1 MSSQVWHLIW
11 IKSGVE
17 PEINLK
23 ELDMAFYRGR
33 QLTYLASS
41 ISVLVIA
48 TGLVVGQSA
57 TQKSLAQTSTTP
69 PPSGV
74 TSINGAGASS
84 ITTLFIGTG
93 TSYPLAPK
101 DSWFNAYGVG
111 NPPSL
116 NNNVPPALAG
126 FPNGTYGPVNSAVTF
141 RYASVGSGTG
151 LTAFFTQ
158 TRPPVPP
165 NTATINNPVSFAAT
179 DDPVSGTERVTGAPN
194 DVPTP
199 AGTPQNPVP
208 YIQVPVISVG
218 IALAYNPTGLTI
230 PAGGIKLSRATYLG
244 ILNGTITN
252 WNAPQIKA
260 DNGGA
265 TIAVNKPIVV
275 VRRSDDSGT
284 TFALSSH
291 LKAAFGATWNRG
303 VGKKSI
309 AQPAGGI
316 PNPLPAD
323 TVVWPASFQFASGGG
338 GVATKIKTTA
348 GAIGYVDSA
357 TRLANSLQAAVLRNK
372 AGTYN
377 TISPTTIS
385 NAFVGA
391 TDQDTNARRIK
402 LVVTDPT
409 AANAYPIVTATYV
422 LFYDK
427 YADVKVAN
435 GIKGFVNWALGV
447 PPVPAPGTDVTIDA
461 DKIAIARGYAPL
473 PATIKN
479 LSRGL
484 VNTYV
489 NTVFN
494 PAP

>member
-1 MSSQVWHLIW
+1 
-11 IKSGVE
+11 
-17 PEINLK
+17 
-23 ELDMAFYRGR
+23 MAFYPNHP
-33 QLTYLASS
+33 LTYLASS
-41 ISVLVIA
+41 ISVFAIA

-57 TQKSLAQTSTTP
+57 TQISLAQTSTTP
-69 PPSGV
+69 APGGV
-74 TSINGAGASS
+74 TSINGAGAS
-84 ITTLFIGTG
+84 TVNTLFVGTG
-93 TSYPLAPK
+93 TTSPFAPK
-101 DSWFNAYGVG
+101 GSWFNAYGVG
-111 NPPSL
+111 NPSSL
-116 NNNVPPALAG
+116 NPPG
-126 FPNGTYGPVNSAVTF
+126 SINPTVTF
-141 RYASVGSGTG
+141 RYASVGSGVG
-151 LTAFFTQ
+151 LTAFFNQ
-158 TRPPVPP
+158 TVPPVPP
-165 NTATINNPVSFAAT
+165 NTATINLPVSFAAS
-179 DDPVSGTERVTGAPN
+179 DDPVSGTERVTGSPN

-218 IALAYNPTGLTI
+218 IALAYNPSGLNV

-252 WNAPQIKA
+252 WNDPKIKA

-265 TIAVNKPIVV
+265 IISVNKPIVV

-291 LKAAFGATWNRG
+291 LKAAFGVAWNRG

-309 AQPAGGI
+309 AQAGGI

-323 TVVWPASFQFASGGG
+323 TVVWPANFQSASGGG

-357 TRLANSLQAAVLRNK
+357 TRLANSLQAVVLQNK

-377 TISPTTIS
+377 PISPTTIS

-409 AANAYPIVTATYV
+409 AANAYPIVTATYI

-435 GIKGFVNWALGV
+435 GIKGFINWALGV
-447 PPVPAPGTDVTIDA
+447 PPVPAPANVTTNPNN
-461 DKIAIARGYAPL
+461 IAIDRGYAPL
-473 PATIKN
+473 PDTIKN
-479 LSRGL
+479 QARTL

-489 NTVFN
+489 DTVFK

>member
-1 MSSQVWHLIW
+1 MTFYCDRQVN
-11 IKSGVE
+11 K
-17 PEINLK
+17 
-23 ELDMAFYRGR
+23 
-33 QLTYLASS
+33 LASS
-41 ISVLVIA
+41 ITVLALA

-57 TQKSLAQTSTTP
+57 AQKSLAQTSTTP
-69 PPSGV
+69 PPAGV

-84 ITTLFIGTG
+84 ITTLLIGTG

-126 FPNGTYGPVNSAVTF
+126 FPNGSYGPITTLSTF
-141 RYASVGSGTG
+141 RYASVGSGAG
-151 LTAFFTQ
+151 LTAFFNQ
-158 TRPPVPP
+158 TVPPVPP
-165 NTATINNPVSFAAT
+165 NTATILGPVSFAAT
-179 DDPVSGTERVTGAPN
+179 DDPVLGTERVVGSPN

-218 IALAYNPTGLTI
+218 IALAYNPAGLTI
-230 PAGGIKLSRATYLG
+230 PAGGIKLSRPTYLG

-260 DNGGA
+260 DNGGVA
-265 TIAVNKPIVV
+265 ISANKPIVV

-284 TFALSSH
+284 TFALSAH

-357 TRLANSLQAAVLRNK
+357 TRLANSLQAAVLKNK

-377 TISPTTIS
+377 AISPTTIS

-391 TDQDTNARRIK
+391 TDQDPNARRIK
-402 LVVTDPT
+402 LVVTDPA
-409 AANAYPIVTATYV
+409 AANAYPIVTATYL

-427 YADVKVAN
+427 YANVNVAN
-435 GIKGFVNWALGV
+435 QIKGFINWALGV
-447 PPVPAPGTDVTIDA
+447 PPVPAPGTDVTIDPNA
-461 DKIAIARGYAPL
+461 IAIARGYAPL
-473 PATIKN
+473 PASIKN

-489 NTVFN
+489 NNVFN
-494 PAP
+494 AAP

>member
-1 MSSQVWHLIW
+1 MV
-11 IKSGVE
+11 
-17 PEINLK
+17 
-23 ELDMAFYRGR
+23 FYCDR
-33 QLTYLASS
+33 QSNKLVSS
-41 ISVLVIA
+41 ITLLAIA

-57 TQKSLAQTSTTP
+57 THQSLAQTSTTP
-69 PPSGV
+69 PPAGV

-84 ITTLFIGTG
+84 ITTLLIGTG
-93 TSYPLAPK
+93 TTYPLAPK
-101 DSWFNAYGVG
+101 DSWFNAYAVG

-116 NNNVPPALAG
+116 NNNVPPALTG
-126 FPNGTYGPVNSAVTF
+126 FPNGTYGPVNSSITF

-151 LTAFFTQ
+151 LTAFFNQ
-158 TRPPVPP
+158 TVPPVPP
-165 NTATINNPVSFAAT
+165 NTATILAPVSFAAT
-179 DDPVSGTERVTGAPN
+179 DDPVSGTERVVGSPN
-194 DVPTP
+194 NVPTP

-208 YIQVPVISVG
+208 YVQVPVITVG
-218 IALAYNPTGLTI
+218 IALAYNPAGLNI
-230 PAGGIKLSRATYLG
+230 PPGGIKLSRATYLG

-260 DNGGA
+260 DNGNVA
-265 TIAVNKPIVV
+265 ISSTSKPIVV

-291 LKAAFGATWNRG
+291 LKAAFGAAWNRG

-309 AQPAGGI
+309 AQTGGI

-338 GVATKIKTTA
+338 GVATKIKATA

-357 TRLANSLQAAVLRNK
+357 ARLANNLQAAVLKNK

-377 TISPTTIS
+377 AISSTSIS

-402 LVVTDPT
+402 LVVTDPA

-427 YADVKVAN
+427 YANVNVAN
-435 GIKGFVNWALGV
+435 GIKGFINWALGV
-447 PPVPAPGTDVTIDA
+447 PPVPASGTDLTIDPN
-461 DKIAIARGYAPL
+461 KIAIARGYAPL
-473 PATIKN
+473 PDGIKN
-479 LSRGL
+479 QARTV

-489 NTVFN
+489 NTAFN

>member
-1 MSSQVWHLIW
+1 MT
-11 IKSGVE
+11 
-17 PEINLK
+17 
-23 ELDMAFYRGR
+23 FYCDR
-33 QLTYLASS
+33 QLNKLASS
-41 ISVLVIA
+41 ITVLALA

-57 TQKSLAQTSTTP
+57 AQKSLAQTSTTP
-69 PPSGV
+69 PPAGV
-74 TSINGAGASS
+74 TSVNGAGASS
-84 ITTLFIGTG
+84 ITTLLIGTG

-116 NNNVPPALAG
+116 NNNVPPALTG
-126 FPNGTYGPVNSAVTF
+126 FPNGSYGPITTLSTF
-141 RYASVGSGTG
+141 RYASVGSGAG
-151 LTAFFTQ
+151 LTAFFNQ
-158 TRPPVPP
+158 TVPPVPP
-165 NTATINNPVSFAAT
+165 NTATILGPVSFAAT
-179 DDPVSGTERVTGAPN
+179 DDPVLGTERVVGSPN

-218 IALAYNPTGLTI
+218 IALAYNPAGLTI
-230 PAGGIKLSRATYLG
+230 PAGGIKLSRPTYLG

-260 DNGGA
+260 DNGGVA
-265 TIAVNKPIVV
+265 ISANKPIVV

-284 TFALSSH
+284 TFALSAH

-357 TRLANSLQAAVLRNK
+357 TRLANSLQAAVLKNK

-377 TISPTTIS
+377 AISPTTIS

-391 TDQDTNARRIK
+391 TDQDPNARRIK
-402 LVVTDPT
+402 LVVTDPA
-409 AANAYPIVTATYV
+409 AANAYPIVTATYL

-427 YADVKVAN
+427 YANVNVAN
-435 GIKGFVNWALGV
+435 QIKGFINWALGV
-447 PPVPAPGTDVTIDA
+447 PPVPAPGTDVTIDPNA
-461 DKIAIARGYAPL
+461 IAIARGYAPL
-473 PATIKN
+473 PASIKN

-489 NTVFN
+489 NNVFN
-494 PAP
+494 AAP

>member
-1 MSSQVWHLIW
+1 MT
-11 IKSGVE
+11 
-17 PEINLK
+17 
-23 ELDMAFYRGR
+23 FYCNR
-33 QLTYLASS
+33 QLNKLASS
-41 ISVLVIA
+41 ITVLALA

-57 TQKSLAQTSTTP
+57 AQKSLAQTSTTP
-69 PPSGV
+69 PPAGV
-74 TSINGAGASS
+74 TSVNGAGASS
-84 ITTLFIGTG
+84 ITTLLIGTG

-116 NNNVPPALAG
+116 NNNVPPALTG
-126 FPNGTYGPVNSAVTF
+126 FPNGSYGPLTTLSTF
-141 RYASVGSGTG
+141 RYASIGSGAG
-151 LTAFFTQ
+151 LTAFFNQ
-158 TRPPVPP
+158 TVPPVPP
-165 NTATINNPVSFAAT
+165 NAATILAPISFAAT
-179 DDPVSGTERVTGAPN
+179 DDPVLGTERVVGSPN

-218 IALAYNPTGLTI
+218 IALAYNPVGLTV

-260 DNGGA
+260 DNGGVA
-265 TIAVNKPIVV
+265 ISANKPIVV

-284 TFALSSH
+284 TFALSAH

-323 TVVWPASFQFASGGG
+323 TVVWPANFQFASGGG
-338 GVATKIKTTA
+338 GVATKIKTTD

-357 TRLANSLQAAVLRNK
+357 TRLANSLQAAVLKNK

-377 TISPTTIS
+377 AISPTTIS

-402 LVVTDPT
+402 LVVTDPA
-409 AANAYPIVTATYV
+409 AANAYPIVTATYL

-427 YADVKVAN
+427 YANVNVAN
-435 GIKGFVNWALGV
+435 QIKGFINWALGV
-447 PPVPAPGTDVTIDA
+447 PPVPAPGTDVTIDPNA
-461 DKIAIARGYAPL
+461 IAIARGYAPL
-473 PATIKN
+473 PAGIKN

-489 NTVFN
+489 NNVFN
-494 PAP
+494 AAP